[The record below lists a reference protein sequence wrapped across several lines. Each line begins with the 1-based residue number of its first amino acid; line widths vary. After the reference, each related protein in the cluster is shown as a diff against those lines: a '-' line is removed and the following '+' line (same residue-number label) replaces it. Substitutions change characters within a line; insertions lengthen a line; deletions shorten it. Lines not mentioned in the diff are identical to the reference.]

1 MLQIM
6 TNSLKAAVM
15 MAATK
20 EDVRYY
26 MKGVCV
32 SVMEDASVHIR
43 ATDGL
48 VVFEDVAP
56 NKCEAQ
62 KGPFSII
69 IPLDAAKVAAKSKG
83 PVVQLSALPDGKYL
97 IAGTVFAP
105 IDGRFPDTDRIFAR
119 RDSSFDNTVAHYDF
133 ELLARCQLAMRTA
146 LGSKNKYYRIQNSPV
161 GLVCRETEI
170 FPRCA
175 VQPLNINKCFVDN

>member
-1 MLQIM
+1 MLQIL
-6 TNSLKAAVM
+6 TNQLKAAVM

-20 EDVRYY
+20 DVRYY
-26 MKGVCV
+26 LNGVCIMV
-32 SVMEDASVHIR
+32 EGDGSVHIK
-43 ATDGL
+43 ATDGT
-48 VVFEDVAP
+48 VAFEDVAP

-62 KGPFSII
+62 KGPFAII
-69 IPLDAAKVAAKSKG
+69 IPLVAAKVAAKTKG

-97 IAGTVFAP
+97 IADTVFAP
-105 IDGRFPDTDRIFAR
+105 LDWQFPNTDRIFAR

-146 LGSKNKYYRIQNSPV
+146 LGSKNFYRIQNSPV
-161 GLVCRETEI
+161 GLMCRETET

-175 VQPLNINKCFVDN
+175 VKPLNIENCFNDN

>member
-1 MLQIM
+1 MLQIL
-6 TNSLKAAVM
+6 TNQIKAAVM

-20 EDVRYY
+20 DVRYY
-26 MKGVCV
+26 LNGVCI
-32 SVMEDASVHIR
+32 SVMEDGAVHIR

-48 VVFEDVAP
+48 VAFEDVAP
-56 NKCEAQ
+56 NKCETQ

-69 IPLDAAKVAAKSKG
+69 IPLDTAKVAAKTKG

-97 IAGTVFAP
+97 IADMIFAP
-105 IDGRFPDTDRIFAR
+105 LDGRFPDTDRIFAQR
-119 RDSSFDNTVAHYDF
+119 ESSFDNTVAHYDF

-146 LGSKNKYYRIQNSPV
+146 LGVKNNYYRVQNSPV
-161 GLVCRETEI
+161 GLMCRETET

-175 VQPLNINKCFVDN
+175 VQPLNVNKCFVDN